1 MSIESPILPPA
12 PATFQGHVRADG
24 RVGTRNCIGVLVVGN
39 CGATAARKV
48 AEHFSPRRLAAYPQV
63 DGVLPFV
70 HELGCGM
77 EMTGE
82 PMNLLRRTLAG
93 TLRNPNLAGAVV
105 IALGCERNNI
115 RGFFEQE
122 QLQTGPL
129 LHMIVMQEIG
139 GTAKAIEAGIAAVQ
153 AMLPLAD
160 ASRRQTVSAAHLVV
174 GLQSE
179 AITGDTARSANP
191 VLGAAVDLLV
201 QAGGTAILSET
212 CDLARLSAPQRPHVA
227 TPAVEDELQQRIH
240 WWTQHTAGRDTSLTR
255 RTGAQAPGFDSP
267 EAQARAGLLRA
278 GSTAL
283 QAVYRYAQPITHK
296 GLVLMDAPAYAA
308 VSATGQIASGANLI
322 TLTTGRGSSFGAP
335 AVPTLKL
342 ASSSALF
349 QQLEDDL
356 DMDCGP
362 ALDGRESVQALGR
375 QLFERWLACASGA
388 PTQSEQLGIGA
399 NEFVPWPIGV
409 LA

>member
-1 MSIESPILPPA
+1 MSIETPILPPL
-12 PATFQGHVRADG
+12 PATFQGHVRAEG

-48 AEHFSPRRLAAYPQV
+48 AEHFSAKRLASYPQV

-93 TLRNPNLAGAVV
+93 TIRHPNLAGAVV

-129 LHMIVMQEIG
+129 LHMIVMQEVG
-139 GTAKAIEAGIAAVQ
+139 GTAKAIGAGIAAVQ
-153 AMLPLAD
+153 SMLPLAN
-160 ASRRQTVSAAHLVV
+160 ASRRQTVSAAHLMM

-179 AITGDTARSANP
+179 AINGDTARSANP

-201 QAGGTAILSET
+201 QAGGTVILSET
-212 CDLARLSAPQRPHVA
+212 CDLARLPAALRPRSATAEVA
-227 TPAVEDELQQRIH
+227 QQLEQRIE
-240 WWTQHTAGRDTSLTR
+240 WWTGHTAGRDTGLTR
-255 RTGAQAPGFDSP
+255 RIGAEAPGFDSP
-267 EAQARAGLLRA
+267 EEQSRAGLMRA

-283 QAVYRYAQPITHK
+283 QAVYNYAQPITHK
-296 GLVLMDAPAYAA
+296 GLVLMDAPSYAA

-322 TLTTGRGSSFGAP
+322 TLTTGLGSGFGTP

-342 ASSSALF
+342 ASDSALF
-349 QQLEDDL
+349 RQLEDDL

-362 ALDGRESVQALGR
+362 ALDDRASVQALGH
-375 QLFERWLACASGA
+375 QLFERWLSCASGA
-388 PTQSEQLGIGA
+388 PTQSELLGIGA